1 MPIQN
6 VYIDTNVLMFSFD
19 KKDDRG
25 RDARKTI
32 ARLIRS
38 LRENPEIKVK
48 ISQVVLGELM
58 MHSCNGKCES
68 GKVMELFEKLNIRSS
83 DMPSVSLNVLVCAS
97 EILNA
102 NLRIGPNDA
111 LLVAQ
116 VLKDPL
122 ATWLLTTDT
131 KLIGNMV
138 IQEKMVFLDHRF
150 TIDSSFRLNEQIVL
164 G

>member
-1 MPIQN
+1 MPSQN
-6 VYIDTNVLMFSFD
+6 VYIDTDILMFSFD

-25 RDARKTI
+25 REARKTI
-32 ARLIRS
+32 ARLTRS

-68 GKVMELFEKLNIRSS
+68 DKMMELLEKLNVQSS
-83 DMPSVSLNVLVCAS
+83 DMPSVSHDALICAS

-111 LLVAQ
+111 LIVAQ

-122 ATWLLTTDT
+122 ATWFLTTDT
-131 KLIGNMV
+131 RLIGNMF
-138 IQEKMVFLDHRF
+138 IQEKMVSLDHRF
-150 TIDSSFRLNEQIVL
+150 TIDSSFQLSEHVVPS
-164 G
+164 